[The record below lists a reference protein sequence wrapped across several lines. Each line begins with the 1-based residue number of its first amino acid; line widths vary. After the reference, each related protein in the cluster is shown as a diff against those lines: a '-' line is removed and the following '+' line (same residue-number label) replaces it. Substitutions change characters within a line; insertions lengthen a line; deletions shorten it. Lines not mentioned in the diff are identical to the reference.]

1 MALSFCSNWDMT
13 SFQPELAADL
23 LSFDYNLAIAQE
35 NYQLGSH
42 FEQPDE
48 SSLYHVD
55 SYSNL
60 LPYFSA
66 APSDNLITSGVHS
79 PEMFL
84 LDESYS
90 YQYPKR
96 QRTSTYGGGNYYY
109 SNFTPGFYDGYVPN
123 PGNLVP
129 ESMPE
134 VMDQFLVSSG
144 NYGCGSSTSS
154 PQSSVKKPLKVSL
167 SAQSIAAR
175 ERRRKITEKT
185 QELGKLIPGGHRLNT
200 AEMFHAAFNYVKFLQ
215 AQASVLQLIGSIQEI
230 KEEPITKYSREELQ
244 ALIAS
249 PIIQEKLSSEEKCL
263 VPKEFL
269 QILADDK
276 EVQLKP
282 FIVKDIDQ
290 LLQTK
295 TDGRQ

>member
-23 LSFDYNLAIAQE
+23 LSFDYNLALAQE
-35 NYQLGSH
+35 NFQLGSH

-55 SYSNL
+55 SYTNL

-96 QRTSTYGGGNYYY
+96 QRTSTYGGGNSNCYY

-134 VMDQFLVSSG
+134 VMAQFVVSSG

-154 PQSSVKKPLKVSL
+154 PQSSVKKPMKVSL

-175 ERRRKITEKT
+175 ERRRKISEKT

-200 AEMFHAAFNYVKFLQ
+200 AEMFHAAFNYVKYLQ
-215 AQASVLQLIGSIQEI
+215 AQASVLQLMGSIQVFFI
-230 KEEPITKYSREELQ
+230 SFQSFNFLLSFSFLFFGVNVFLFYYKFH
-244 ALIAS
+244 LIILKS
-249 PIIQEKLSSEEKCL
+249 II
-263 VPKEFL
+263 FL
-269 QILADDK
+269 GWQ
-276 EVQLKP
+276 
-282 FIVKDIDQ
+282 
-290 LLQTK
+290 
-295 TDGRQ
+295 